1 MCVVVTG
8 WVCGCLGGSA
18 LGHVKDCPLL
28 WVVGCGAVVDLGGD
42 SMVAW
47 GERIV
52 VGGWLWRGGAVWG
65 FSDFF
70 FLVAAILGVWKLVG
84 FTVCFG
90 RQWRGFGWQT
100 AAVLEWWLSW
110 RWLSWDR
117 TVVDQRSLIITIG
130 LVFDTKFDVGPQ

>member
-18 LGHVKDCPLL
+18 LGRVKDCPLL
-28 WVVGCGAVVDLGGD
+28 WVVGCGAVVGLGGD

-52 VGGWLWRGGAVWG
+52 VGGWLWHGGAVWG

-70 FLVAAILGVWKLVG
+70 FFFFSGSNLGCLEVG
-84 FTVCFG
+84 GFYG
-90 RQWRGFGWQT
+90 LLWR
-100 AAVLEWWLSW
+100 AVERLWMTDS
-110 RWLSWDR
+110 SCVG
-117 TVVDQRSLIITIG
+117 VVVVMALAQLG
-130 LVFDTKFDVGPQ
+130 